1 MAHLFLCFFS
11 GDPVQEENINDCISY
26 TVVYPTLI
34 VLMLLIIV
42 AVGTSIV
49 LLVKMKAGTVSR
61 KY

>member
-1 MAHLFLCFFS
+1 MVVFS